1 MANDFELC
9 PKCGSKKIEYKDNR
23 KWFCPDCGFDLYNNV
38 AAAVGIIIC
47 DKNNNI
53 LLEVRAKDPQKGKL
67 ALPGGFIDPEESTED
82 AVIRECKE
90 EIGVEIHGAKFLCS
104 YPNTYEYKGITYKTC
119 DIFFTLELPSEYSDM
134 QDFIKSLKKQESEV
148 LDFVSYKIKSQQDID
163 NCPLAFD
170 SARNTLKRFIME
182 N

>member
-67 ALPGGFIDPEESTED
+67 ALPGGFIDPEESAED

-90 EIGVEIHGAKFLCS
+90 E
-104 YPNTYEYKGITYKTC
+104 
-119 DIFFTLELPSEYSDM
+119 
-134 QDFIKSLKKQESEV
+134 
-148 LDFVSYKIKSQQDID
+148 
-163 NCPLAFD
+163 
-170 SARNTLKRFIME
+170 
-182 N
+182 